1 VAKLDSTNRADLPDS
16 AFAYVD
22 SKGKRRLPI
31 NDEAHVRNAL
41 ARFEQ
46 VAFEDD
52 AARERARKKL
62 LAAAKKYGIVPVG
75 FITGQLQSERKRGE
89 KQANQPLVLPSGVVT
104 MMMTDI
110 EDSTGLLH
118 QLGDG
123 YRELIDDVRG
133 ILVEA
138 AVRAGGTVV
147 ETRADEFFAVF
158 ERAAPAL
165 DAAVAIQ
172 RDLRTRVWPRA
183 ATVRVRI
190 GIHTGEPSVND
201 GNYIGMDVHATARI
215 CAVAHGG
222 QIVLSGITRD
232 AAGRETLET
241 VRYRNL
247 GAHRLRGIPDVVPL
261 YQLGAKGLAAKFPPP
276 RVNR

>member
-1 VAKLDSTNRADLPDS
+1 
-16 AFAYVD
+16 
-22 SKGKRRLPI
+22 
-31 NDEAHVRNAL
+31 
-41 ARFEQ
+41 
-46 VAFEDD
+46 
-52 AARERARKKL
+52 
-62 LAAAKKYGIVPVG
+62 
-75 FITGQLQSERKRGE
+75 
-89 KQANQPLVLPSGVVT
+89 

-123 YRELIDDVRG
+123 YRELIDGVRG

-190 GIHTGEPSVND
+190 GIHTGEPSVNE